1 MMEDLVKGKCEAC
14 RSGAPQV
21 TSAQIKEYIQVIPE
35 WNIIQDNSISKL
47 KRSFAT
53 KNYIETIKFV
63 NAIADIANSQ
73 DHHPILQVEFNLV
86 TVWWWT
92 HKING
97 LHRNDF
103 IMAAKT
109 DEIFIKEF

>member
-1 MMEDLVKGKCEAC
+1 MEDFVNGKCEVCQA
-14 RSGAPQV
+14 GAPLV
-21 TSAQIKEYIQVIPE
+21 TSEQIKEYIQVIPE
-35 WNIIQDNSISKL
+35 WEIIQDDSIKKL
-47 KRSFAT
+47 KRCFKT

-63 NAIADIANSQ
+63 NAIAAIANSQ
-73 DHHPILQVEFNLV
+73 DHHPVLQVEYNSV

-109 DEIFIKEF
+109 NETFT